1 MGYEERFLIGRNN
14 KETEKFLEIYQ
25 REREHTFHYPVAKC
39 ILKKDWDLEYTD
51 FFRDM
56 FKDIEEGYVKEEFEV
71 KVRNKQFKKNDIL
84 IWNVASN
91 FGLTTGREI
100 LCIDNRDF
108 KRFTKEE
115 LEVIDGIDTIP
126 LDGIPHI
133 DDFIKEK
140 SLFDE
145 EKISSPKGC

>member
-1 MGYEERFLIGRNN
+1 M
-14 KETEKFLEIYQ
+14 
-25 REREHTFHYPVAKC
+25 AKC

-100 LCIDNRDF
+100 LCIDN
-108 KRFTKEE
+108 KK
-115 LEVIDGIDTIP
+115 
-126 LDGIPHI
+126 
-133 DDFIKEK
+133 
-140 SLFDE
+140 
-145 EKISSPKGC
+145 